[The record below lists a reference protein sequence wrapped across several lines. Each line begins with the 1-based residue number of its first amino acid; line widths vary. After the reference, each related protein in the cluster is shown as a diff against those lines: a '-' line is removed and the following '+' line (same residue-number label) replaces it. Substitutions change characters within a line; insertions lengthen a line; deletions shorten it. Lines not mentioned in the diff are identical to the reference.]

1 MMHTE
6 TRVTQ
11 QQEHRDNRLRI
22 RALITN
28 LRAITIITI
37 NIIITTTM
45 QVRRIIMDMGMMR
58 MVLVGHS
65 SNINNNSINSSI
77 SNRIGVTRLEEE
89 GMERTLYPIHL
100 LLLRARA

>member
-1 MMHTE
+1 M
-6 TRVTQ
+6 Q
-11 QQEHRDNRLRI
+11 LQGHRDNRPRI

-28 LRAITIITI
+28 LRAITIMAI

-58 MVLVGHS
+58 MVLVDHS
-65 SNINNNSINSSI
+65 SNINSSISI

-89 GMERTLYPIHL
+89 GMERTSYPIHL
-100 LLLRARA
+100 LLLRVPVRA

>member
-1 MMHTE
+1 M
-6 TRVTQ
+6 Q
-11 QQEHRDNRLRI
+11 QQGHRDNRPRI

-28 LRAITIITI
+28 LRAITITTII

-65 SNINNNSINSSI
+65 SNINNNSINSI

-100 LLLRARA
+100 LRVGARA